1 MAVSEATKRNWK
13 KLNTGKK
20 GKLLHGA
27 NKSSSGKSFY
37 PLEYVTDPESTA
49 FLDRFT
55 SLCRK
60 DHISR
65 KEALFSLALLMLE
78 KKNILHKDNV
88 KKFLLEYPWKGHPSL
103 MKLSIPSAER
113 DLPGLVYQSL
123 LSEGEKNHSGAY

>member
-78 KKNILHKDNV
+78 KIIVCHRGS
-88 KKFLLEYPWKGHPSL
+88 FLLPGFSGMLWKNLDFGFL
-103 MKLSIPSAER
+103 FFFRFLF
-113 DLPGLVYQSL
+113 
-123 LSEGEKNHSGAY
+123 